1 MRGPPLAARGMSGYR
16 PAMSFAS
23 RSSAS
28 PVYQR
33 DAADPRNVERAL
45 QDLQGGMKRLRLAV
59 ALARLDIRNRYRG
72 SVLGPFWL
80 TLSTAIMVTGIGILY
95 SALFRLELRDYL
107 PFLAVS
113 LIIWGMLNQT
123 VQDACNSLI
132 NAEGIIRQLPLPYSV
147 HVLRFLFRNAIIAA
161 HSLPLIALVLIIC
174 GRIPGPE
181 ALLSLVGLALLTLN
195 AFAGGMFLGIIC
207 ARFRDIGQI
216 VANAMQLVFFLS
228 PVLWKPQLLG
238 HWEFLLPLNP
248 VFVLME
254 TVRGPL
260 VSGGASLL
268 IWGAAFFYT
277 AVLCTLA
284 FLFFV
289 RFRGRIAFWV

>member
-1 MRGPPLAARGMSGYR
+1 MR
-16 PAMSFAS
+16 FAS
-23 RSSAS
+23 LSTAS
-28 PVYQR
+28 PVYRR
-33 DAADPRNVERAL
+33 DASDPRRLERAVL
-45 QDLQGGMKRLRLAV
+45 DLRGGIGRVRLAV

-80 TLSTAIMVTGIGILY
+80 TLSTAIMVGGIGVLY

-113 LIIWGMLNQT
+113 LIVWNMLNQT

-132 NAEGIIRQLPLPYSV
+132 VSEGIIRQLPLPYSV
-147 HVLRFLFRNAIIAA
+147 HVLRFVMRNAIIAA
-161 HSLPLIALVLIIC
+161 HSLPLIAVVFLVC

-181 ALLSLVGLALLTLN
+181 ALLALPGLALLALN
-195 AFAGGMFLGIIC
+195 AFAGGLFLGMIC

-216 VANAMQLVFFLS
+216 VANAMQFVFFIS

-238 HWEFLLPLNP
+238 HWEAWLPLNP
-248 VFVLME
+248 VFALME

-260 VSGGASLL
+260 VEGGASWM
-268 IWGAAFFYT
+268 IWLAAVTYT
-277 AVLCTLA
+277 GLLCTLA
-284 FLFFV
+284 FTFFV

>member
-1 MRGPPLAARGMSGYR
+1 MVPP
-16 PAMSFAS
+16 PH
-23 RSSAS
+23 SSAS
-28 PVYQR
+28 PVYVR
-33 DAADPRNVERAL
+33 DAADPRHVQRAL
-45 QDLQGGMKRLRLAV
+45 HDLQGGLKRLRLAM

-72 SVLGPFWL
+72 SMLGPFWL
-80 TLSTAIMVTGIGILY
+80 TLSTAIMVAGIGILY

-113 LIIWGMLNQT
+113 LIIWGMLSQT

-132 NAEGIIRQLPLPYSV
+132 SSEGIIRQMPLPYSV
-147 HVLRFLFRNAIIAA
+147 HVLRFLIRNALIAA
-161 HSLPLIALVLIIC
+161 HSLPLIAIVFLVC
-174 GRIPGPE
+174 GKLPGPE
-181 ALLSLVGLALLTLN
+181 ALLALPGLALLALN

-238 HWEFLLPLNP
+238 LWEFLLPLNP
-248 VFVLME
+248 VYAVME
-254 TVRGPL
+254 SLRGPL
-260 VSGGASLL
+260 VAGGVSWIVWVAALL
-268 IWGAAFFYT
+268 YT
-277 AVLCTLA
+277 AVLCGLA

-289 RFRGRIAFWV
+289 RFRGRISFWV

>member
-1 MRGPPLAARGMSGYR
+1 
-16 PAMSFAS
+16 MSFAY

-33 DAADPRNVERAL
+33 DAADPRSVERAL
-45 QDLQGGMKRLRLAV
+45 QDLLEGMKRRRLSV

-113 LIIWGMLNQT
+113 LIIWGLLNQT

-132 NAEGIIRQLPLPYSV
+132 NAESIIRQLPLPYSV
-147 HVLRFLFRNAIIAA
+147 YVLRFLFRNAIIAA
-161 HSLPLIALVLIIC
+161 HNLPLIVLVFLVC
-174 GRIPGPE
+174 GRFPGPE
-181 ALLSLVGLALLTLN
+181 ALTALPGFALLTLN
-195 AFAGGMFLGIIC
+195 AFAAGMFLGMIC

-248 VFVLME
+248 VYVLME

-260 VSGGASLL
+260 VSGGASWLV
-268 IWGAAFFYT
+268 WGAALFYT
-277 AVLCTLA
+277 VILCSLA

-289 RFRGRIAFWV
+289 RFRSRIAFWV